1 MGKFTILVAMLAA
14 GISLSGCATGDPRL
28 RGTWKSNKVPMPVEM
43 VKVTKMEPV
52 KIRKGSRKTKL
63 VPKTITV
70 AKTKSAPPYL
80 DLVVKYER
88 AYLVIEFPPKD
99 GGPPARVSL
108 PYKVAAFDEK
118 SASIDVRDPAAGT
131 MERIE
136 ISFDGPNRFWVNP
149 AGGEGWKEY
158 YERVEQ
164 RG

>member
-1 MGKFTILVAMLAA
+1 MGKFTPLAV
-14 GISLSGCATGDPRL
+14 SLAVGLWLTSCATGDPRL

-43 VKVTKMEPV
+43 VKVTKMQPV

-63 VPKTITV
+63 VPKTVTV

-88 AYLVIEFPPKD
+88 SYLVIEFPPKD

-108 PYKVAAFDEK
+108 PYEVTASDEK
-118 SASIDVRDPAAGT
+118 SVCIDVRDPAAGT
-131 MERIE
+131 KERIE

-158 YERVEQ
+158 YDRVEK